1 MKISIDVALRG
12 ALIAVLLFGAV
23 AYTMAADANPYRAWT
38 SIKGSTLDA
47 LLVRQSGSSVL
58 LKNTEG
64 KQLTIALSQ
73 LSQSDRDYLS
83 EVIAAQRLAA
93 DKRRASFFAR
103 TSGGQEGARKDTR
116 PDYLSEDECQ
126 VMEEMNLARTDPKG
140 YAKWLKQY
148 RSGHIGNNV
157 FTTNHGQLT
166 TKEGLAAV
174 DEAIRFLETRN
185 PIEPITPSEGL
196 TSAARDHADDIGAAG
211 IVGHTGSTG
220 STLLDRVGKHGKW
233 KSTTGE
239 NIQFGRGNAR
249 DIIMQLIID
258 DGVPG
263 RGHRTNIF
271 NPSFKVA
278 GIAIGAHAR
287 YTFCC
292 VIDYAGGFSD

>member
-1 MKISIDVALRG
+1 M
-12 ALIAVLLFGAV
+12 
-23 AYTMAADANPYRAWT
+23 
-38 SIKGSTLDA
+38 
-47 LLVRQSGSSVL
+47 Q
-58 LKNTEG
+58 
-64 KQLTIALSQ
+64 
-73 LSQSDRDYLS
+73 
-83 EVIAAQRLAA
+83 
-93 DKRRASFFAR
+93 
-103 TSGGQEGARKDTR
+103 
-116 PDYLSEDECQ
+116 
-126 VMEEMNLARTDPKG
+126 EMNLARTDPKG

-148 RSGHIGNNV
+148 RDGHIGNNV
-157 FTTNHGQLT
+157 FKTNNGQIT

-196 TSAARDHADDIGAAG
+196 TSAARDHVNDIGAAG

-233 KSTTGE
+233 KRTTGE

-271 NPSFKVA
+271 NPSFRVA

-287 YTFCC
+287 YKFCC